1 MNSKENIIRKLK
13 EEPLLVTSF
22 WCRFGLHNW
31 TKYNEP
37 VDYEGAWRRRRR
49 SQDRRC
55 ASCNKFN
62 HWLIPEL

>member
-31 TKYNEP
+31 NKYNEP
-37 VDYEGAWRRRRR
+37 VDYDEEGRWGTRRRR
-49 SQDRRC
+49 Q
-55 ASCNKFN
+55 
-62 HWLIPEL
+62 